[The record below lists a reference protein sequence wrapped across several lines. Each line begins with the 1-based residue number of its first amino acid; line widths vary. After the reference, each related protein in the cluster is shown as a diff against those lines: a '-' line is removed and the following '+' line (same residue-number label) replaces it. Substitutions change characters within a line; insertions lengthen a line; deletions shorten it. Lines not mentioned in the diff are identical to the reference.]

1 MEKELTDE
9 DPLAVGLGFFFGLII
24 GGLIGLLCGKLCI
37 KDYAR
42 SKVSRLLVLKAHS
55 HCAFFCFFCFLFFF
69 VIASAILLMAT
80 NGQKKLNEP
89 LLASTIKW
97 PLNSFRNQA
106 PYIINVHWTQ
116 I

>member
-42 SKVSRLLVLKAHS
+42 SRVSTLLL
-55 HCAFFCFFCFLFFF
+55 LF
-69 VIASAILLMAT
+69 T
-80 NGQKKLNEP
+80 CKTTKY
-89 LLASTIKW
+89 
-97 PLNSFRNQA
+97 PLNSYRNQ
-106 PYIINVHWTQ
+106 T
-116 I
+116 